1 LLKLSTITATEH
13 SFLFIFFSGDII
25 IADTENHRIQIFNI
39 EGNFKSKFG
48 CKGCKPDQ
56 IHYPVSVV
64 LTKNDHVAI
73 TDSVNACVKIFS
85 LEGQLIQL
93 LGSSDVLEI
102 PYGLCLTSDE
112 HFIVTDICKHS
123 VVVFDKE
130 GNMCHTFG
138 QYGSEPRDFDHPYF
152 VTVDKDKQI
161 YVSDSGNSSIKLF
174 TFEGKLLRF
183 YAQSDFKLSNEVF
196 VTLNGI
202 CVDSEG
208 NILVTCNTGIYIL
221 LKNGRLWEVLPSD
234 DDLTC
239 PKCVAFSSSRRLVV
253 TQNNGEKINE
263 FCIFRYNPENFR
275 SLNSAQFYAINI

>member
-1 LLKLSTITATEH
+1 M
-13 SFLFIFFSGDII
+13 
-25 IADTENHRIQIFNI
+25 
-39 EGNFKSKFG
+39 
-48 CKGCKPDQ
+48 
-56 IHYPVSVV
+56 SVV

-152 VTVDKDKQI
+152 VTVDKDRQI

-174 TFEGKLLRF
+174 TFEGRLLRF

-221 LKNGRLWEVLPSD
+221 LKNGRLWEVLRSD

-239 PKCVAFSSSRRLVV
+239 PKCVAFSSSGRIVV

>member
-1 LLKLSTITATEH
+1 
-13 SFLFIFFSGDII
+13 
-25 IADTENHRIQIFNI
+25 
-39 EGNFKSKFG
+39 
-48 CKGCKPDQ
+48 
-56 IHYPVSVV
+56 VSVV

-152 VTVDKDKQI
+152 VTVDTDKQI

-183 YAQSDFKLSNEVF
+183 YAQSDFKLSNETGSSPDCTGRCRIRLFSLHCF
-196 VTLNGI
+196 V
-202 CVDSEG
+202 
-208 NILVTCNTGIYIL
+208 L
-221 LKNGRLWEVLPSD
+221 LQ
-234 DDLTC
+234 
-239 PKCVAFSSSRRLVV
+239 AFHS
-253 TQNNGEKINE
+253 N
-263 FCIFRYNPENFR
+263 
-275 SLNSAQFYAINI
+275 